1 MLRVLIAD
9 DHTLIRAGLK
19 QLLQD
24 YNNTYV
30 IEATNV
36 NDLMK
41 KLSQNQVDVIILDI
55 SMPGKSGLEAL
66 KDLKTQYPQIP
77 VIMLSVYTEEQ
88 YAIRAFKSGASAYL
102 TKDSAPDLLIEA
114 LKTVLSGRKYV
125 LPGQADSLI
134 NSIQSQEENLVDSL
148 SDREFQ
154 ILQMLANGLSVTEI
168 AEKIC
173 LSVKTVSTYKS
184 RLSKKLRLN
193 NTAELVKFAIEN
205 NIR

>member
-125 LPGQADSLI
+125 LPEQADSLI
-134 NSIQSQEENLVDSL
+134 NSMQSQEENLVDSL

>member
-1 MLRVLIAD
+1 
-9 DHTLIRAGLK
+9 
-19 QLLQD
+19 
-24 YNNTYV
+24 
-30 IEATNV
+30 
-36 NDLMK
+36 MK
-41 KLSQNQVDVIILDI
+41 KLSKNRVDVVVLDI

-66 KDLKTQYPQIP
+66 KDIKIHYPQIP

-125 LPGQADSLI
+125 LPEQADFLI
-134 NSIQSQEENLVDSL
+134 NSMQSQDKNLMDLL

-184 RLSKKLRLN
+184 RMSKKLRLN
-193 NTAELVKFAIEN
+193 NTAELVRFAIEN
-205 NIR
+205 NIK